1 MKCRSRI
8 LRREAFTLVELLVVI
23 AIIGI
28 LVALLLPAIQAA
40 REAARRTQCT
50 NNLKQIA
57 LACINYHDTNR
68 RIPYNLD
75 VWLEDYAWD
84 KKVNPPVRRD
94 LRPPTADGQKGLLHP
109 DNGGPGY
116 NGKGWVVDIL
126 PAMEEQSIYD
136 TIMKGLEDSTG
147 SKTFVIS
154 GPTSG
159 NGMGHGSIRQVV
171 RNQLSWFSCPSDGS
185 GGKESNQLFWW
196 DIPVGRGQ
204 WHATM
209 NYRGVMGD
217 SVVGDGVGGV
227 GPFGGEPIG
236 SEPDCHNTVDCNGM
250 IWRANYYY
258 PLRLKEVTDGTSKT
272 LMIGESIIEQD
283 FESAAY
289 FAMSNWATCGMPI
302 NYWIEGYTYETR
314 AAVTWPETR
323 GFKSQHPGGAQFA
336 AADGSVHFINE
347 SIDHS
352 EFRSRCTRNEDDT
365 ATSYIEG
372 G

>member
-1 MKCRSRI
+1 MERRS
-8 LRREAFTLVELLVVI
+8 LSNRRGGFTLVELLVVI

-40 REAARRTQCT
+40 REAARRTQCA

-57 LACINYHDTNR
+57 LACINYHDTNG
-68 RIPYNLD
+68 RIPYSVD
-75 VWLEDYAWD
+75 VWIEDRD
-84 KKVNPPVRRD
+84 RNGRD
-94 LRPPTADGQKGLLHP
+94 LRPPGPDGQKGKMHP

-126 PAMEEQSIYD
+126 PAMEETDIYD
-136 TIMKGLEDSTG
+136 AIMQALENSTG
-147 SKTFVIS
+147 SKQFLIA

-159 NGMGHGSIRQVV
+159 NGMGHPSIRQIV
-171 RNQLSWFSCPSDGS
+171 RNQLSWFWCPSDGS

-272 LMIGESIIEQD
+272 LMIGESIIGQD

-336 AADGSVHFINE
+336 AADGSVIFISE
-347 SIDHS
+347 AIDHS
-352 EFRSRCTRNEDDT
+352 ELRSMCTRDEADT
-365 ATSYIEG
+365 TTTYIEG
-372 G
+372 A